1 MKRLLLA
8 IFISVG
14 LLASCRGNKNSA
26 VRNDAGRSV
35 SEMRERGMA
44 ALNRNDMAEA
54 VAVGKKLL
62 NPAEYD
68 QSARGNEAAIYGRI
82 ILGQGIMNSDT
93 AGNAYQYMLE
103 AEKLCREAK
112 NDSALAS
119 VYNGMGVYYMNKE
132 NDYVQSLKYLFA
144 GIEAAKRSKN
154 ERLHSLLL
162 VNVGVNYLIYDD
174 PNGLRYS
181 MECYNRGKKLGDG
194 RLQYMGAITSAKQL
208 VRNKDFQQAQKYLE
222 EAETLMHANQMH
234 DETDI
239 YSTYG
244 QLYWHL
250 GDYERSKSYFQ
261 EALKLGGK
269 ERSQYATYLYLSNIY
284 QKENRLE
291 QAERLLRQAY
301 GMMGDNIAQV
311 GRKDVVENLVA
322 LLEKRGKTAEAA
334 QLRHKIAADE
344 VERKLKD
351 SSRLIESLRSRYD
364 AERAEYLLT
373 ARTAEMERER
383 QMVWIL
389 AAVVLIVL
397 GGGIGIFLLYRR
409 KSRLYAAIVRQASD
423 WARQEGV
430 LRTTIKELE
439 TRITDLSTQQTGG
452 GVTDHIIESSA
463 SGITDTTQDNVVETG
478 EATATPSSQN
488 SDMDDDISDNQ
499 DEDVDFDV
507 DNPDVSDKDVDQI
520 LHELRGRFE
529 ALMSDPAVYCD
540 PEISKEKVSRLLGT
554 NRTYVSRM
562 VNRLY
567 GVNFPA
573 YVNALR
579 IREAIRVLSD
589 PANTVPLKTLAQEIG
604 YSSIATF
611 YVKFKEET
619 GMTPASFRKKVKQI

>member
-1 MKRLLLA
+1 
-8 IFISVG
+8 
-14 LLASCRGNKNSA
+14 
-26 VRNDAGRSV
+26 
-35 SEMRERGMA
+35 MRERGMA

-68 QSARGNEAAIYGRI
+68 QNARGNEAAIYGRI
-82 ILGQGIMNSDT
+82 ILGQGIMHTDT
-93 AGNAYQYMLE
+93 AGKAYQYMLE

-234 DETDI
+234 DEPDI

-250 GDYERSKSYFQ
+250 GDYDRSKSYFQ
-261 EALKLGGK
+261 EALKLGRK
-269 ERSQYATYLYLSNIY
+269 DQSQYATYLYLSNIY
-284 QKENRLE
+284 QKENKMA
-291 QAERLLRQAY
+291 QAEQLLRQAY
-301 GMMGDNIAQV
+301 GMMGDNIALA
-311 GRKDVVENLVA
+311 GRKEVVENLASV
-322 LLEKRGKTAEAA
+322 LEKRGKTVEAA
-334 QLRHKIAADE
+334 QLRDKIATDE

-351 SSRLIESLRSRYD
+351 SSRLIESLRSRHD

-397 GGGIGIFLLYRR
+397 GAGIGIFMLYRR

-430 LRTTIKELE
+430 LRTTIKDLE
-439 TRITDLSTQQTGG
+439 TRITDLSTQHPADEVAEPKPEQNTVKDSVIED
-452 GVTDHIIESSA
+452 VTA
-463 SGITDTTQDNVVETG
+463 
-478 EATATPSSQN
+478 
-488 SDMDDDISDNQ
+488 DDINDDIHDNL
-499 DEDVDFDV
+499 DEEGDFDA
-507 DNPDVSDKDVDQI
+507 DSGDVSEKDVDQI

-589 PANTVPLKTLAQEIG
+589 PDNTVPLKTLAQEIG

>member
-14 LLASCRGNKNSA
+14 LLASCGGNKDSA
-26 VRNDAGRSV
+26 ASNDAGRSV

-82 ILGQGIMNSDT
+82 ILGQGIMHTDT
-93 AGNAYQYMLE
+93 AGKAYQYMLE

-269 ERSQYATYLYLSNIY
+269 DQSQYAIYLYLSNIY
-284 QKENRLE
+284 QKENRMALAE
-291 QAERLLRQAY
+291 QLLRQAY
-301 GMMGDNIAQV
+301 GMMGDNIALA
-311 GRKDVVENLVA
+311 GRKEVVENLASV
-322 LLEKRGKTAEAA
+322 LEKRGKAVEAA
-334 QLRHKIAADE
+334 QLRDKIAADE

-351 SSRLIESLRSRYD
+351 SSRLIESLRSRHD

-397 GGGIGIFLLYRR
+397 GAGIGIFMLYRR

-439 TRITDLSTQQTGG
+439 TRITDLSTPSTQHPADEVAEPKPEQNTVKDSVIED
-452 GVTDHIIESSA
+452 VTADDI
-463 SGITDTTQDNVVETG
+463 
-478 EATATPSSQN
+478 
-488 SDMDDDISDNQ
+488 DDDINDDL
-499 DEDVDFDV
+499 DEEGDFGA
-507 DNPDVSDKDVDQI
+507 NSGDVSEKDVDQI

>member
-1 MKRLLLA
+1 
-8 IFISVG
+8 
-14 LLASCRGNKNSA
+14 
-26 VRNDAGRSV
+26 
-35 SEMRERGMA
+35 MRERGMA

-82 ILGQGIMNSDT
+82 ILGQGIMHTDT
-93 AGNAYQYMLE
+93 AGKAYQYMLE

-269 ERSQYATYLYLSNIY
+269 DQSQYATYLYLSNIY
-284 QKENRLE
+284 QKENRMALAE
-291 QAERLLRQAY
+291 QLLRQAY
-301 GMMGDNIAQV
+301 GMMGDNIALA
-311 GRKDVVENLVA
+311 GRKEVVENLAAV
-322 LLEKRGKTAEAA
+322 LEKRGKTAEAA
-334 QLRHKIAADE
+334 QLRDKIAADE

-351 SSRLIESLRSRYD
+351 SSRLIESLRSRHD

-397 GGGIGIFLLYRR
+397 GAGIGIFMLYRR

-439 TRITDLSTQQTGG
+439 TRITDLSTPSTQHPADEVAEPKPEQNTVKDSVIED
-452 GVTDHIIESSA
+452 VTADDI
-463 SGITDTTQDNVVETG
+463 
-478 EATATPSSQN
+478 
-488 SDMDDDISDNQ
+488 DDDINDDL
-499 DEDVDFDV
+499 DEEGDFGA
-507 DNPDVSDKDVDQI
+507 NSGDVSEKDVDQI

>member
-14 LLASCRGNKNSA
+14 LLASCGGNKDSA
-26 VRNDAGRSV
+26 ASNDAGRSV

-82 ILGQGIMNSDT
+82 ILGQGIMHTDT
-93 AGNAYQYMLE
+93 AGKAYQYMLE

-269 ERSQYATYLYLSNIY
+269 DQSQYATYLYLSNIY
-284 QKENRLE
+284 QKENRMA
-291 QAERLLRQAY
+291 QAEQLLRQAY
-301 GMMGDNIAQV
+301 GMMGDNIALA
-311 GRKDVVENLVA
+311 GRKEVVENLAAV
-322 LLEKRGKTAEAA
+322 LEKRGKTAEAA
-334 QLRHKIAADE
+334 QLRDKIAADE

-351 SSRLIESLRSRYD
+351 SSRLIESLRSRHD

-397 GGGIGIFLLYRR
+397 GAGIGIFMLYRR

-439 TRITDLSTQQTGG
+439 TRITDLSTPSTQHPADEVAEPKPEQNT
-452 GVTDHIIESSA
+452 VKDSVIEDVIA
-463 SGITDTTQDNVVETG
+463 DDI
-478 EATATPSSQN
+478 
-488 SDMDDDISDNQ
+488 DDDINDDL
-499 DEDVDFDV
+499 DEEGDFGA
-507 DNPDVSDKDVDQI
+507 NSGDVSEKDVDQI

-589 PANTVPLKTLAQEIG
+589 PVNTVPLKTLAQEIG